1 MDDISL
7 IAPFEIINEVS
18 QLVSSLYLEIGL
30 HSYVSQCFL
39 IANSS
44 HDLSINGVSV
54 PFINY
59 STSSFPFSW
68 RSKQLLEIFE
78 LELDEILK
86 LEFEKQ
92 LKLFVLKVCC
102 SGKVTHLLRTT
113 DPFLSYE
120 FCRHFNKLRTNFL
133 SELLQVD
140 SNVLKN
146 HIFCRPD
153 LGRVGFTSSKH
164 LTKAAFIGVAK
175 NFVFEFSNRYNGRQ
189 NLLSTTNSDYL
200 VAVRQELEALPSE
213 IWASCY
219 SSDIMEIPARELISL
234 KCAFK
239 KLQNRL
245 VKTFE
250 EMDYSVRLSL
260 AKTNNPSFAN
270 F

>member
-30 HSYVSQCFL
+30 HLNVSKCFL

-44 HDLSINGVSV
+44 HDLSING
-54 PFINY
+54 
-59 STSSFPFSW
+59 FPFSW
-68 RSKQLLEIFE
+68 VFLGFRDHIVNDLNSYLKSIE
-78 LELDEILK
+78 LELDETLK
-86 LEFEKQ
+86 LEIEKHM
-92 LKLFVLKVCC
+92 KFFFLKVCY

-113 DPFLSYE
+113 DPLLSYE
-120 FCRHFNKLRTNFL
+120 FCRHFHKLRTIFL

-153 LGRVGFTSSKH
+153 LGGVGFTSSKY
-164 LTKAAFIGVAK
+164 LTKAAFIGGAK

-189 NLLSTTNSDYL
+189 NLLFTTNSDYF
-200 VAVRQELEALPSE
+200 VAVRELESLPSE
-213 IWASCY
+213 IWASCF
-219 SSDIMEIPARELISL
+219 SSDIVEIPGRELISL
-234 KCAFK
+234 KFAFK

-250 EMDYSVRLSL
+250 EMDY
-260 AKTNNPSFAN
+260 FD
-270 F
+270 

>member
-18 QLVSSLYLEIGL
+18 QLVSSLYFEIGL
-30 HSYVSQCFL
+30 HLNVSKCFL

-44 HDLSINGVSV
+44 HELSINGVSV

-59 STSSFPFSW
+59 STSSFRFLGCFLGFRDHIVNDLNSYLQ
-68 RSKQLLEIFE
+68 SIE

-86 LEFEKQ
+86 LEIEKH
-92 LKLFVLKVCC
+92 LKFFLLKVCY

-113 DPFLSYE
+113 DPLLSYE
-120 FCRHFNKLRTNFL
+120 FCRNFNKLPTNFL

-153 LGRVGFTSSKH
+153 LGGVGFTSSKY
-164 LTKAAFIGVAK
+164 LTKAAFIGGAK
-175 NFVFEFSNRYNGRQ
+175 NFVFKFSNRYDGRQ

-200 VAVRQELEALPSE
+200 VAVRRELESLPSE
-213 IWASCY
+213 IWASCF

-234 KCAFK
+234 KFAFK
-239 KLQNRL
+239 
-245 VKTFE
+245 
-250 EMDYSVRLSL
+250 
-260 AKTNNPSFAN
+260 N
-270 F
+270 FKIVL